1 MGIEVKG
8 IENDGSGLLGITAKE
23 ACEALAD
30 PELGCSAA
38 AAAAVVA
45 SCGAAL
51 IVRAAIKCKHK
62 AASTEDLINKAMALS
77 LEINSM
83 AKRLDMADEIS
94 KPVSGDASK
103 EALSA
108 SLDSSVSLLEAS
120 YFGQSLARSVAE
132 GITREGAVDLGVA
145 AMLLDA
151 GAGAAMLSAR
161 EILAKADDE
170 ALSKKTEEMVWAITH
185 DRIGLKKQTLG
196 IVDDI
201 LNKGPEKDS

>member
-1 MGIEVKG
+1 MGNDAKG
-8 IENDGSGLLGITAKE
+8 LEYDGIGLLGITAAE

-51 IVRAAIKCKHK
+51 IVRAASRNKDKDPAREEII
-62 AASTEDLINKAMALS
+62 SKAMALS

-94 KPVSGDASK
+94 KPASGTPTK

-108 SLDSSVSLLEAS
+108 SLDSSIALLEAS
-120 YFGQSLARSVAE
+120 FFGQSLARSIAE

-161 EILAKADDE
+161 EIMAKADDE